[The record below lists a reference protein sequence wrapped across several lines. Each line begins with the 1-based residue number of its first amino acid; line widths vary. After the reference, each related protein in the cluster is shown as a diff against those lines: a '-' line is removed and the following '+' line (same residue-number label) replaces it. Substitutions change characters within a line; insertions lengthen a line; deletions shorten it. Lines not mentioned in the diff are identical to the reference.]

1 MWLTSMGRLKN
12 AHVFPVYL
20 VSTTVP
26 VFDHHGSDW
35 HWRCGPR
42 LTPEPSGQKP
52 PMPSTYLIH
61 SMSQRHWELKMDL
74 HVDTVG
80 LIKKND
86 YHHSDFTPSS
96 GYHPGTYGQIY
107 PEPSWRCLNSIEPQP
122 WNIAGVPCRSC
133 SGTPIFFSENPYNV
147 GKAIYHKPSP
157 ESTLLCVPKNHQK
170 KKRWCLTLIYWSI
183 PNTMDFNTKMACIYY

>member
-122 WNIAGVPCRSC
+122 WNIAGVPCILEARAPETKQRNHKIWQHKKASQILDQKTILFTKRVRPILQGKC
-133 SGTPIFFSENPYNV
+133 SSAKF
-147 GKAIYHKPSP
+147 
-157 ESTLLCVPKNHQK
+157 
-170 KKRWCLTLIYWSI
+170 
-183 PNTMDFNTKMACIYY
+183 TKTILGEPAM